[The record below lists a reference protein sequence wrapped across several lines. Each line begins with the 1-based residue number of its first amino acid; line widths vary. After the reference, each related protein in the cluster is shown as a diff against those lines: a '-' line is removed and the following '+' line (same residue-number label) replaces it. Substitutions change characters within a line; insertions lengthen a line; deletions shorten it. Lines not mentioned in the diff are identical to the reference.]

1 MSRKTKLSLTSLA
14 IVAALVAGTAVRG
27 GSSHQTPKARAAGLP
42 PVGRIAHRVEA
53 VRGLRFRYVPK
64 VELVSAR
71 ELEGKV
77 GKGPRVSR
85 RVQRE
90 AIAAPGVAAVTGIL
104 RPEDLEQ
111 EGGGGGGGGAGA
123 RGGVGAAGKRGCSRW
138 RGAGAAP

>member
-14 IVAALVAGTAVRG
+14 VLGALIAALAVRG
-27 GSSHQTPKARAAGLP
+27 GSAHQTPKARAAGLP

-71 ELEGKV
+71 ELAGKV

-90 AIAAPGVAAVTGIL
+90 AIAAQGVAALTGIV
-104 RPEDLEQ
+104 RQEDLEQ
-111 EGGGGGGGGAGA
+111 QGGGSGGGTDV
-123 RGGVGAAGKRGCSRW
+123 GGV
-138 RGAGAAP
+138 